1 MSVEAGEET
10 IFDGEAVR
18 AAMPIGE
25 PFLFLDEAAVSASGA
40 RGTYKITGGEFFL
53 RGHFKGNPVMPA
65 SVMLEALGQ
74 LGVFWL
80 LRGIPTEMV
89 GGGAGGASGRVDAG
103 TIFFASCDG
112 VRCHRV
118 CRPGDV
124 LELSVKPRR
133 VKAPLAVLEGVIRVA
148 GQKAVVAEEIT
159 LTFGAAQA

>member
-1 MSVEAGEET
+1 MEANVET
-10 IFDGEAVR
+10 IYGGEAVR

-25 PFLFLDEAAVSASGA
+25 PFLFLDEAAVGAGGA
-40 RGTYKITGGEFFL
+40 RGSYRITGEEFFL

-80 LRGIPTEMV
+80 LKGTQAAEAL
-89 GGGAGGASGRVDAG
+89 GGEGRRVDPG

-118 CRPGDV
+118 CKPGDV
-124 LELSVKPRR
+124 LELVVKPRR

-159 LTFGAAQA
+159 LTFGAAVT